1 MNARRTPWWHAAI
14 ALVLGLG
21 VGAGVAVL
29 GESSGTTLIGTCLLY
44 TSGDRPLDACQLIFR
59 RYAFGARSGRFG
71 TDVDD
76 VRAGGHHGTPMFHG
90 LIRLKR
96 CV

>member
-29 GESSGTTLIGTCLLY
+29 GESYGTTLIGTCLLY

-76 VRAGGHHGTPMFHG
+76 VLS
-90 LIRLKR
+90 LIHIFAVIAQEAMLRVPQR
-96 CV
+96 